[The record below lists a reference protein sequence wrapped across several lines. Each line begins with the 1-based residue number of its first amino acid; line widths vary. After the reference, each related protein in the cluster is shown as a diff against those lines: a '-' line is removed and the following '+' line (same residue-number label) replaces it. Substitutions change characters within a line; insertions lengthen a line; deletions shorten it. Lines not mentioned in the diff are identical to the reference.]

1 MFISRLKNLP
11 VLDVAGDQLGR
22 VRDVIV
28 QRRADGRPPRVKGL
42 LVELFARHRIF
53 ISMARVRNVDPT
65 QVVIS
70 GVLNT
75 RRFERRESEILVVDD
90 LFDRAAQRIDQPGG
104 AVVFDVAMQTTRV
117 HEWELSEVA
126 IRDAKPRGF
135 GRRGH
140 VTILDWDEVRITG
153 FDDTDQG
160 TEHLLA
166 AFVDMKPADIARELH
181 DMTPERRAEVANALD
196 DEKLADA
203 LEELPEDEQVQLIQG
218 LDPERAADVLE
229 EMDPDDAA
237 DLIGELAPEVAERL
251 LNRMEPEE
259 AKDVRRLLIYEEY
272 TAGGMMTPEPV
283 TMAPD
288 STVAEALAKVRD
300 AELTPALAC
309 MVYVCRAPL
318 ETPTG
323 RYVGG
328 VHFQRLLREPPST
341 LVSALLDS
349 ELEPLKPE
357 TKLHAVSRYFAT
369 YNLVNA
375 PVVDSTHR
383 LVGAVTVDDVLDHV
397 LPPDWRGTQLDALS
411 TQAALGSSRGRGR
424 AVSRG

>member
-1 MFISRLKNLP
+1 VFISRLKNLP

-70 GVLNT
+70 GVVNT
-75 RRFERRESEILVVDD
+75 RRFERRESEILVIDD
-90 LFDRAAQRIDQPGG
+90 LFDRAAERIDRHTP

-126 IRDAKPRGF
+126 IREARPRAF

-140 VTILDWDEVRITG
+140 VTILDWDEVRISG
-153 FDDTDQG
+153 FDDTFQG

-166 AFVDMKPADIARELH
+166 ELEDMKPADVARELH
-181 DMTPERRAEVANALD
+181 NMSSERRAEVANALD
-196 DEKLADA
+196 DEKLANA

-237 DLIGELAPEVAERL
+237 DLISELAPEVAERL
-251 LNRMEPEE
+251 LNRMKPEE
-259 AKDVRRLLIYEEY
+259 AKDVRRLLIYEDF
-272 TAGGMMTPEPV
+272 TAGGMMTPEPIIL
-283 TMAPD
+283 APD
-288 STVAEALAKVRD
+288 ATVAEALAKVRD

-309 MVYVCRAPL
+309 MVYVCRSPL

-349 ELEPLKPE
+349 DLEPLQAA
-357 TKLHAVSRYFAT
+357 TKLHIVSRYFAT

-375 PVVDSTHR
+375 PVLDSDRR
-383 LVGAVTVDDVLDHV
+383 LLGAVTVDDVLDHV

-411 TQAALGSSRGRGR
+411 AQATLGAGRSRGRS
-424 AVSRG
+424 VSRG